1 MSSTGEAWY
10 CYEWAIKDSP
20 LERNDAVEPD
30 MAVKTSG
37 TGMAHTDRISASYA
51 SSRMLLAMPG
61 NSGAAICSTST
72 SAGGKTDGRVTP
84 AALAVDV
91 LHAPPTPSWPGQPWA

>member
-51 SSRMLLAMPG
+51 SSRMLLPMPG
-61 NSGAAICSTST
+61 T
-72 SAGGKTDGRVTP
+72 AGRRFVRHRHQRTEGRMV
-84 AALAVDV
+84 V
-91 LHAPPTPSWPGQPWA
+91 